1 MLELKNVSFSVG
13 SADDELEIIDNIS
26 LTFDD
31 GKFVVITGPNGGG
44 KSTLA
49 KLIMGIEQPTAGQI
63 IYNGTDITHKSIT
76 ERAKL
81 GIGYAFQ
88 QPPRFKGLTVRRL
101 LSLAHGSELN
111 ISTARLTRRSR
122 AVKSSVLKLPR
133 SWREM

>member
-49 KLIMGIEQPTAGQI
+49 KLIMGIE
-63 IYNGTDITHKSIT
+63 
-76 ERAKL
+76 
-81 GIGYAFQ
+81 
-88 QPPRFKGLTVRRL
+88 
-101 LSLAHGSELN
+101 
-111 ISTARLTRRSR
+111 
-122 AVKSSVLKLPR
+122 
-133 SWREM
+133 